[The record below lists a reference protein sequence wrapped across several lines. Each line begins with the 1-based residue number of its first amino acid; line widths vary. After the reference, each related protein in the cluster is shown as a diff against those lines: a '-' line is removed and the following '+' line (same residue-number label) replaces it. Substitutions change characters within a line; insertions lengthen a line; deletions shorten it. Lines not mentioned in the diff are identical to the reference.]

1 MQEMAGDCGDEGDL
15 SSLVIKIRRNVT
27 KTKKIIFQADVFAVY
42 SVFFLLLKYMDELT
56 VYLVLVS

>member
-1 MQEMAGDCGDEGDL
+1 MMQEMAGDCGDEGDF

-42 SVFFLLLKYMDELT
+42 SVFF
-56 VYLVLVS
+56 